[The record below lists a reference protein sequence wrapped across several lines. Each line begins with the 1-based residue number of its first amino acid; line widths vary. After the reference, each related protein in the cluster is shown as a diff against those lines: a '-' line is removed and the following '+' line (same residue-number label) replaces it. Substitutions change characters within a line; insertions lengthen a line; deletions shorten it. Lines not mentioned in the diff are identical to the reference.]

1 MASPAIAQE
10 RTADIRLPEMRLDAA
25 VRMLS
30 RQSGASIGF
39 RDPSLA
45 SVRVRAVRGKLTAS
59 AALERALRGT
69 GARAR
74 QVAAGRAREIGER
87 GGRPARNARIC
98 ATEQEDTAHEHPE
111 RDRRHRSHNTIQ
123 VTGDNRPTTHRHP
136 QPETR
141 DCARS
146 TPAH

>member
-74 QVAAGRAREIGER
+74 QVAA
-87 GGRPARNARIC
+87 
-98 ATEQEDTAHEHPE
+98 ATYL
-111 RDRRHRSHNTIQ
+111 
-123 VTGDNRPTTHRHP
+123 
-136 QPETR
+136 
-141 DCARS
+141 
-146 TPAH
+146 

>member
-1 MASPAIAQE
+1 MVLRPSPLALIPILMASPAIAQE

-74 QVAAGRAREIGER
+74 QVAAATYLIERAPAAWLLYKSTSPRERQKSG
-87 GGRPARNARIC
+87 
-98 ATEQEDTAHEHPE
+98 
-111 RDRRHRSHNTIQ
+111 
-123 VTGDNRPTTHRHP
+123 
-136 QPETR
+136 
-141 DCARS
+141 
-146 TPAH
+146 

>member
-74 QVAAGRAREIGER
+74 QVATPPYPIETPPA
-87 GGRPARNARIC
+87 PAR
-98 ATEQEDTAHEHPE
+98 P
-111 RDRRHRSHNTIQ
+111 
-123 VTGDNRPTTHRHP
+123 
-136 QPETR
+136 
-141 DCARS
+141 
-146 TPAH
+146 PAHSP

>member
-74 QVAAGRAREIGER
+74 QVAAATYLIERAPAAA
-87 GGRPARNARIC
+87 RPA
-98 ATEQEDTAHEHPE
+98 P
-111 RDRRHRSHNTIQ
+111 
-123 VTGDNRPTTHRHP
+123 RPF
-136 QPETR
+136 
-141 DCARS
+141 
-146 TPAH
+146 

>member
-74 QVAAGRAREIGER
+74 QVAAATQRRSIAPAILPQPISQRVFGR
-87 GGRPARNARIC
+87 
-98 ATEQEDTAHEHPE
+98 
-111 RDRRHRSHNTIQ
+111 
-123 VTGDNRPTTHRHP
+123 VTGR
-136 QPETR
+136 
-141 DCARS
+141 
-146 TPAH
+146 